1 MVDQIWKVECKE
13 DWLPRLV
20 IRNVQATDLTAL
32 EWEGEYSHF
41 RRIYADA
48 FERAKSGLSVLW
60 LAEISDSML
69 IGQAFIQLICDRPEL
84 ADGKVRAY
92 LYGFRVRPAYRGC
105 GVGSLMMDAIE
116 IDLRRRRFHW
126 LTLNVARE
134 NIRARALYERRGYK
148 VIAPEPGLWSY
159 SDEKGIWHTME
170 EPAWRMEKF
179 LG

>member
-1 MVDQIWKVECKE
+1 MVDQSWLVERKE
-13 DWLPRLV
+13 EWLPRLV
-20 IRNVQATDLTAL
+20 VRNVRETDLTDL
-32 EWEGEYSHF
+32 EWEGEYRHF

-60 LAEISDSML
+60 VAEIDDKQL

-84 ADGKVRAY
+84 ADGQIKAY
-92 LYGFRVRPAYRGC
+92 LYGFRVRPTYRSC
-105 GVGSLMMDAIE
+105 GVGSRMMDEIE
-116 IDLRRRRFHW
+116 DDLRRRRFHW
-126 LTLNVARE
+126 LTLNVARV
-134 NIRARALYERRGYK
+134 NNRARFLYERRGYR
-148 VIAPEPGLWSY
+148 VIAPEPGVWSF